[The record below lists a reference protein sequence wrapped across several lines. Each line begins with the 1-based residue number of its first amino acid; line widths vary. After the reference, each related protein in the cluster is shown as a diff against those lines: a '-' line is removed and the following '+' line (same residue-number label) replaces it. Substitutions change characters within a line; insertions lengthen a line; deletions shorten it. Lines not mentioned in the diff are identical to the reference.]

1 MSCSSGVPLT
11 ELRVEI
17 KVEIVTL
24 CMAFIAFMIV
34 LWVQNT
40 NIQIQKGGRLYDVP
54 DKASL
59 KGFQLRRGQLENDS
73 ALTYKRAQIREAGE
87 YAPCV
92 MFITAPENIDR
103 YPHCMSACFLSGP
116 LVELHSERYPELSN
130 RH

>member
-59 KGFQLRRGQLENDS
+59 KGVLIE
-73 ALTYKRAQIREAGE
+73 KRATGE
-87 YAPCV
+87 
-92 MFITAPENIDR
+92 
-103 YPHCMSACFLSGP
+103 
-116 LVELHSERYPELSN
+116 
-130 RH
+130 